1 MIKQLIITSLLSIL
15 PSFAIAETVPK
26 SNRLDTRIR
35 EATYVDGQVF
45 RIYTSLLRSTAI
57 ELPAGEVFSYLVAGD
72 TEAIQYNGVP
82 GGRVVALKPV
92 VRGINTNITLYT
104 NKRSYYLNVIEKPN
118 SAYFAVRFNGGYALK
133 EHILPDSKKVHPTG
147 PYMNYGANV
156 KNPITPT
163 NIWDDGVYTYFEF
176 YPTSPLP
183 AIFKTL
189 TGDEIT
195 VNSTVLENGV
205 TRVSGLSNYWI
216 LRSGSLETVVKRMQ
230 PETTTKN
237 LSGVH
242 HGR

>member
-1 MIKQLIITSLLSIL
+1 MIKQLIIASLLSTI
-15 PSFAIAETVPK
+15 PAFARAEAVPK
-26 SNRLDTRIR
+26 SNRLDARIR
-35 EATYVDGQVF
+35 EVTYVDGQVF

-57 ELPAGEVFSYLVAGD
+57 ELPPGEVFSYLVAGD

-104 NKRSYYLNVIEKPN
+104 NKRSYYLNVIEKSN
-118 SAYFAVRFNGGYALK
+118 SAYFAVRFNGGYTLK

-216 LRSGSLETVVKRMQ
+216 LRSGTLETVVKRMQ
-230 PETTTKN
+230 PGTTSKN